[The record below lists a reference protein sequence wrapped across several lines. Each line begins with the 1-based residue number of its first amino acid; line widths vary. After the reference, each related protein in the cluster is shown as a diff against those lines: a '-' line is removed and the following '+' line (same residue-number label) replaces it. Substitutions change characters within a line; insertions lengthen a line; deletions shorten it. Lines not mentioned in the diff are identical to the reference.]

1 MTGIFQKI
9 SLKQLGLT
17 SCSSVAGTIE
27 RQKREIF
34 GGSNL
39 LLSSPPPASLPSSGW
54 ALAAAAASKQSFTPT
69 LATHMNL
76 YKMDMNYS
84 TKFKLLGLKHII
96 WNDFYLEESQ
106 TMTNFPFCPLA
117 VTTPA
122 ASALP
127 CLDEL
132 KQLTCCLQAIFY
144 SCTWFST
151 TWRWITLC
159 EVWGLGFE
167 SDWEVIW

>member
-1 MTGIFQKI
+1 MEPADGRTS
-9 SLKQLGLT
+9 SL
-17 SCSSVAGTIE
+17 SSVCEVWQASI
-27 RQKREIF
+27 
-34 GGSNL
+34 
-39 LLSSPPPASLPSSGW
+39 LSHCWTPSPAASSLPSSGW
-54 ALAAAAASKQSFTPT
+54 ALPAAASSKQSFTPT
-69 LATHMNL
+69 LTTHMNL
-76 YKMDMNYS
+76 YKMEMNYS

-96 WNDFYLEESQ
+96 LNDFCPEESQ

-132 KQLTCCLQAIFY
+132 KLLTCCFQAIFY

-159 EVWGLGFE
+159 EVWGLGLE